1 MDKFMDIKTDL
12 MEDWKEIVLKHLE
25 EVGYSQQDVKEVVQ
39 KLSSKNNYDDV
50 MASSIVFYNQLK
62 RRIPPKPREVHKS
75 REFACPRD
83 LETGLAIL
91 EEKIRNGDELNPH
104 LSRNIK
110 RVYHNDALLNDWG
123 ISHFHLGETLE
134 TGGSMMKRTGPL
146 LFAKVTEN
154 AVYLIKVLQ
163 HGDWAMPELIQ
174 SIHDNWPGLLKNAK
188 INEKVE
194 LEDPPTNDEV
204 KELRN
209 KHLNSTIV
217 VSDGTAY
224 NQPGGGVTSTGDSM
238 EVTDKSRQVIK
249 VIRDFQTRVQNRK
262 STWINEVLK
271 VEATQS
277 VTSPIHLKLWVK
289 DKELATGDIKG
300 PSVSYKTKAGET
312 VYFL

>member
-1 MDKFMDIKTDL
+1 MDKFMDIKTDF
-12 MEDWKEIVLKHLE
+12 MEDWKEIVLKHLKD
-25 EVGYSQQDVKEVVQ
+25 VGYSQQDVKEVVQ
-39 KLSSKNNYDDV
+39 ELSSKNNYDDV

-62 RRIPPKPREVHKS
+62 RRIPQKPREVHKS
-75 REFACPRD
+75 QGFNCPQG
-83 LETGLAIL
+83 LETGLATL
-91 EEKIRNGDELNPH
+91 EGKIRNGDDLNPH

-123 ISHFHLGETLE
+123 ISHFHLGETLG
-134 TGGSMMKRTGPL
+134 TGDSMMKRTGPL

-154 AVYLIKVLQ
+154 AVYLIEVLQ
-163 HGDWAMPELIQ
+163 HGDWAMQELIQ
-174 SIHDNWPGLLKNAK
+174 SIHDNWPGLLKDAK
-188 INEKVE
+188 IEEKGE
-194 LEDPPTNDEV
+194 LAYQPTNNEV

-209 KHLNSTIV
+209 EHLNPTIMV
-217 VSDGTAY
+217 RDGTAY
-224 NQPGGGVTSTGDSM
+224 NQPGGGVTSTGDSI
-238 EVTDKSRQVIK
+238 EVTKKSQRVIG
-249 VIRDFQTRVQNRK
+249 VIGDFQTRVQNRK

-300 PSVSYKTKAGET
+300 PSVSYKTKAGKT